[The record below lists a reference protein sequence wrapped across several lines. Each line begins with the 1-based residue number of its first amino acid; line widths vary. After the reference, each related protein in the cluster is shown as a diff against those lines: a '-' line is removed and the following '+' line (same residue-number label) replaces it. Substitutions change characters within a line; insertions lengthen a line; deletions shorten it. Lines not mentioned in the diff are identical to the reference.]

1 MRALFAG
8 AAACAA
14 LAAALAAASP
24 SGGAAPEYDLTAI
37 ASRWEAYESPFE
49 SLALSPDG
57 ARALTGSR
65 DGTAA
70 LWDAAAGK
78 RLRVLKGHRGTVP
91 STAFSPDGARLLTGA
106 GDGTL
111 RLWDA
116 ATGKP
121 LRTMVAGGGE
131 VFSAVFSPDG
141 ARALSADHAGE
152 LKLWRL
158 EDGALL
164 KDLGPGR
171 VPIPAAAFAGDGSRA
186 VTVELGNTVSLW
198 DLSAGTRT
206 AVLRGAG
213 PPAVGRVAAA
223 DRASFL
229 LTGEALERRDA
240 VTGALLAS
248 FPQAPVT
255 GDAGTRVAFS
265 PDGAF
270 ILAEGARQRLNLWDA
285 RTGRLLRSFVPPGHV
300 RGAAFSPDGK
310 RLYAVFGGVDA
321 VLTWPADPGRDAPA
335 SGSSP
340 EVPPAGAAVST
351 AAAAE
356 LGRLLFFDARMSK
369 DGLVSCATCHDP
381 KKGWTDHRP
390 VSIGVGGRK
399 GRRRSLSLLNVAYHE
414 PLFWDGRADTLEQ
427 QVHFPMGD
435 ENEMGS
441 SEKAAERAISGI
453 AGYRPY
459 FARAFGSDRV
469 DSGRIAA
476 AIAAFERTLV
486 SMDSPY
492 DRYAAGDGKALSPD
506 AVRGLEVFNSKGR
519 CFMCHELVPA
529 HHRQFYN
536 IGVNGEKGTDVG
548 RYAISKDET
557 DLRAFRVPD
566 LHNLKY
572 TAPYMHDG
580 SLKTLAE
587 VVDFYDRGGEPD
599 PRKVAWVQPLGL
611 TAREKADLVAFLES
625 LSGDPL
631 AQDPPPA
638 LPK

>member
-1 MRALFAG
+1 MRARLVCAG
-8 AAACAA
+8 AALA
-14 LAAALAAASP
+14 LAAALAAAS
-24 SGGAAPEYDLTAI
+24 GGDGAPPEYDLTAV
-37 ASRWEAYESPFE
+37 ASRWQAYGSPFE
-49 SLALSPDG
+49 SLAVSPDG
-57 ARALTGSR
+57 SRALTGSR

-70 LWDAAAGK
+70 LWDARTGK

-116 ATGKP
+116 ATGRL
-121 LRTMVAGGGE
+121 LRAIVVGGGE
-131 VFSAVFSPDG
+131 VFSAAFSPDG
-141 ARALSADHAGE
+141 ARALSADHAGS

-158 EDGALL
+158 EDGVLL

-171 VPIPAAAFAGDGSRA
+171 VPIPAAAFAGDGTRA
-186 VTVELGNTVSLW
+186 VATELGNAASLW
-198 DLSAGTRT
+198 DLAAGTRT
-206 AVLRGAG
+206 AVLRGSG
-213 PPAVGRVAAA
+213 PPAVGRLVAA
-223 DRASFL
+223 DGASFL
-229 LTGEALERRDA
+229 LAGAALERRDA

-265 PDGAF
+265 PDGGL
-270 ILAEGARQRLNLWDA
+270 ILAETARQRLNLWDA
-285 RTGRLLRSFVPPGHV
+285 GTGRLLRSFVPPGHL

-321 VLTWPADPGRDAPA
+321 VLSWSSDPGADAPA
-335 SGSSP
+335 AGP
-340 EVPPAGAAVST
+340 APAAPPAGTALST

-369 DGLVSCATCHDP
+369 DGLVSCASCHDP
-381 KKGWTDHRP
+381 RKAWADSRP
-390 VSIGVGGRK
+390 VSIGIGGRK

-441 SEKAAERAISGI
+441 SEDRAARAISAI
-453 AGYRPY
+453 PGYRPY
-459 FARAFGSDRV
+459 FARAFGTEAV
-469 DSGRIAA
+469 DSGRIAS

-492 DRYAAGDGKALSPD
+492 DRYAAGEPRALPAD
-506 AVRGLEVFNSKGR
+506 AARGLEVFNSKGR

-566 LHNLKY
+566 LHNLKH

-587 VVDFYDRGGEPD
+587 VVEFYDRGGEPD
-599 PRKVAWVQPLGL
+599 PHKVAWVQPLGL
-611 TAREKADLVAFLES
+611 SAREKADLVAFLES

-631 AQDPPPA
+631 AQDPPA
-638 LPK
+638 SLPK